1 MIEKRGLPVL
11 PKSEADTVSA
21 SDSLFVSLKQR
32 NENLINVSDKIL
44 AQTELLKENLFLIL
58 GMDKAGEYRRIEA
71 SRESMFVPASVS
83 KPLDVIENASKD
95 FLKFALLA
103 IGILNDKIRKMAA
116 DFLGGFLRKL
126 GVPEIVIEGLKWAVN
141 NLDKVLLIWF
151 GIKMLRRI
159 GELFGSIIR
168 LSQATKA
175 LFLMQSFEDKGGV
188 GLPDLENKNK
198 KLARQLARSREL
210 NKKLRKQHLERVER
224 IRAKYR
230 RSIIDLREGCKKR
243 TARLRERIKGQKTLS
258 IKKTSI
264 IEKLKNTYVSTTSLL
279 KETVTKLKNNVKIVG
294 ESLKKY
300 KTSVVN
306 IKSFFSFLRKGTRLF
321 RLGIM
326 GPAIA
331 AAIPSLGISILVAYG
346 VGTLVDSLIGS
357 VVDYAF
363 DTEKR
368 PDQSIFNRISEIFV
382 KNIISSATFGIVDK
396 IPDWVKKML
405 GFDVKKASLGTSN
418 KPEGGVSKAETPAMA
433 SSSTQEPNSASAP
446 ASVQA
451 ERASPSTQEPNSASA
466 PASVQAERASTAI
479 MESNKSVTNSR
490 STNITDNN
498 NEITNLSIGEYNQ
511 NNSKN
516 SIVSKSIAEIAS
528 SGSII
533 DQNNSKNSIVSKSI
547 AEIASSGSIID
558 SNNNASTSAE
568 ISSLQ
573 KTINNT
579 TYILSTQFTT
589 NTMIESATN
598 EQTESIKNKQ
608 AQEVQKLSE
617 SKIMEAKSGLKSTV
631 QQIIMYN
638 NINNVSVNESQQ
650 SNPPASL
657 VYSTSVGM

>member
-1 MIEKRGLPVL
+1 
-11 PKSEADTVSA
+11 
-21 SDSLFVSLKQR
+21 
-32 NENLINVSDKIL
+32 
-44 AQTELLKENLFLIL
+44 
-58 GMDKAGEYRRIEA
+58 
-71 SRESMFVPASVS
+71 
-83 KPLDVIENASKD
+83 
-95 FLKFALLA
+95 
-103 IGILNDKIRKMAA
+103 
-116 DFLGGFLRKL
+116 
-126 GVPEIVIEGLKWAVN
+126 
-141 NLDKVLLIWF
+141 
-151 GIKMLRRI
+151 
-159 GELFGSIIR
+159 
-168 LSQATKA
+168 
-175 LFLMQSFEDKGGV
+175 
-188 GLPDLENKNK
+188 
-198 KLARQLARSREL
+198 
-210 NKKLRKQHLERVER
+210 
-224 IRAKYR
+224 
-230 RSIIDLREGCKKR
+230 
-243 TARLRERIKGQKTLS
+243 
-258 IKKTSI
+258 
-264 IEKLKNTYVSTTSLL
+264 
-279 KETVTKLKNNVKIVG
+279 
-294 ESLKKY
+294 
-300 KTSVVN
+300 
-306 IKSFFSFLRKGTRLF
+306 
-321 RLGIM
+321 
-326 GPAIA
+326 
-331 AAIPSLGISILVAYG
+331 
-346 VGTLVDSLIGS
+346 
-357 VVDYAF
+357 
-363 DTEKR
+363 
-368 PDQSIFNRISEIFV
+368 
-382 KNIISSATFGIVDK
+382 
-396 IPDWVKKML
+396 
-405 GFDVKKASLGTSN
+405 
-418 KPEGGVSKAETPAMA
+418 
-433 SSSTQEPNSASAP
+433 
-446 ASVQA
+446 
-451 ERASPSTQEPNSASA
+451 
-466 PASVQAERASTAI
+466 